1 MATTASG
8 AIIRMRVEGADA
20 SQRQI
25 QAVSQSMTRMSDI
38 VHSAMNRLAG
48 TIGLGGGIAAIVA
61 LSDEY
66 AKFTSQLRLATSSQ
80 REYAIAYED
89 VKRISKVAQSDLAGT
104 GMLYARIA
112 NGTREL
118 GKGQKNVADITEV
131 VNLALRVSAATT
143 SEAASAQLQLSQAFA
158 SGTLRGEEFNAV
170 NEAAPRLMKALADGM
185 GVPVGALKQMA
196 TDGKITSKI
205 MAEVLP
211 GALEKLR
218 EEAKQVQ
225 TIGGA
230 FTVLKNNIM
239 EFTATKAQANGTVSA
254 LTGSLTLLADNLVLV
269 TGLVTTMTASKLAAW
284 LYNSAA
290 QALSTAAA
298 NRALAA
304 STLAAAVTTTEAAAT
319 GAAAKLAEAQ
329 ANVRTSASS
338 VALANARVAELRAAV
353 LAADGAVALA
363 IATNGLIPAQARAI
377 AMEEAHTVS
386 LAAMAVAGNVA
397 TTTAV
402 ASAGA
407 LGAQAAAATIA
418 TRAMGALR
426 ATIAFFGGPL
436 GAIVTLLGIAATA
449 WMVWGNK
456 AKEAT
461 VQAAESF
468 DEAQARIIKGLD
480 EQIDKN
486 NQIIKLKNLG
496 MKTSDAEKAL
506 PYQKQL
512 AAASNLLNDINN
524 RTGEY
529 ASKSISNTAVDLA
542 RIKVLKDITDLSQKM
557 QTADKTGAAVAAQT
571 TAERVKAL
579 KEEYATK
586 QEKMDAEI
594 EKIKDLKGKTA
605 EYDVLVQRIRDK
617 YKEKDPS
624 VAALKQEAT
633 AYTSLI
639 TSIGEKI
646 AANKLEMNGYNKLS
660 ESQKMAIK
668 LDEAIESGKN
678 KLNKK
683 HIEEARSLIAIVAAQ
698 EASIASHARMADFNE
713 QYSKGLAVADNIQ
726 EKAIETA
733 TEEARKNEELAA
745 TFGMTKTA
753 IEQLELARLE
763 QQLAQR
769 ASSGLT
775 LDEID
780 HLEKLIA
787 VKKRSAAAV
796 ATVEGLEEQ
805 KKVWESIDKTAH
817 DTFVSIFDSGKSAFD
832 RLEDTLKNGVLDLL
846 YQMTIKKWIM
856 SISASV
862 GVGGVAGVGQAADA
876 LGGGAASSNP
886 LISMVQSA
894 STMYK
899 AVTGG
904 FAAIGDTVAGAVQ
917 TGMTALGYTP
927 TAASGLATAGG
938 QALTPFAS
946 GAGAFA
952 GAAAGVLGGVMG
964 GRLISGQFGSN
975 TTVNVGTAVGA
986 VIGSVVPVIGTAIG
1000 ALVGGLLG
1008 GVGNRLF
1015 GMGDKNVT
1023 ATGMAGTVSDS
1034 GLTGTTYQKWS
1045 QKGGVFRSDKS
1056 GTDKT
1061 AFDAEVTAQFTQ
1073 GFSTIKAASAGFAA
1087 SIGASA
1093 SSLVGY
1099 SKTFDIALTKDAA
1112 ANEKAMT
1119 DFFNGVSDE
1128 IALRLVPGL
1137 GQFTKSGETMS
1148 ATLQRLA
1155 SDFEATN
1162 QVAVLLGKNGT
1173 SMFGSLT
1180 IDSAG
1185 ARERLIELAGGV
1197 SNLSSQAASFN
1208 QNYLTEAERIKPV
1221 ADAVAAAMAGLGL
1234 ANITSRDQFK
1244 TTLLAL
1250 NPLNAAQAQQ
1260 IASMLALQEA
1270 FAQVHPAIEAT
1281 TTALRTEADVLSERQ
1296 DLQKR
1301 FDAATMTTAQ
1311 IATKARLA
1319 IAPANLALYDQVM
1332 AQEQLKEATEAAS
1345 SALKTTIDGL
1355 TATRTSNLAYRDSL
1369 MTGSLSTLTPM
1380 QKYLET
1386 QKQYA
1391 TALTKAKAAPDNAA
1405 ATSAAQ
1411 EAATAFLTASQVINS
1426 SSAAFVSD
1434 RSGVLRDMTSLAD
1447 IAGAQIS
1454 EAQKQLDM
1462 ATQQVTG
1469 ITTLNTTAVGIQQA
1483 IVDLSRSGTVV
1494 QAPALN
1500 MDRYASAS
1508 NDGQAVLVA
1517 EIKRLN
1523 ARMDD
1528 LIKVNEGRRS
1538 DAARQHDETLDV
1550 IDEVAPAVGA
1560 KVGQFV
1566 NDLDWEAK
1574 NPSRVPAR

>member
-239 EFTATKAQANGTVSA
+239 EFTATKAQANGTVGA

-461 VQAAESF
+461 EKAAESF

-496 MKTSDAEKAL
+496 MKTADAEKSL

-529 ASKSISNTAVDLA
+529 ASKAISNTAVDLA

-557 QTADKTGAAVAAQT
+557 QTAEKTGAAVAAQT

-745 TFGMTKTA
+745 TFGMTKAA

-763 QQLAQR
+763 EQLAQR
-769 ASSGLT
+769 ASAGLT

-780 HLEKLIA
+780 HLEKLIV
-787 VKKRSAAAV
+787 VKKRSAAAT

-817 DTFVSIFDSGKSAFD
+817 DTFVSIFDSGKSSFD
-832 RLEDTLKNGVLDLL
+832 RLRDTLKNGLLDLL
-846 YQMTIKKWIM
+846 YQMTIKKWIFD
-856 SISASV
+856 IGASV
-862 GVGGVAGVGQAADA
+862 GISGGSTVSTLASGATGITGGAS
-876 LGGGAASSNP
+876 GGGGLIGMAQTASS
-886 LISMVQSA
+886 
-894 STMYK
+894 MYK
-899 AVTGG
+899 AISGG
-904 FAAIGDTVAGAVQ
+904 FSALSGTVADAVQVGMYQ
-917 TGMTALGYTP
+917 TGMTSELLVNGAI
-927 TAASGLATAGG
+927 AK
-938 QALTPFAS
+938 

-952 GAAAGVLGGVMG
+952 GVAAGVMGGVMG

-975 TTVNVGTAVGA
+975 STVNAGTAIGA
-986 VIGSVVPVIGTAIG
+986 VVGSVVPVIGTAIG

-1034 GLTGTTYQKWS
+1034 GLTGATYQKWS
-1045 QKGGVFRSDKS
+1045 QKGGVFRSNKS

-1137 GQFTKSGETMS
+1137 GQFNKSGETMS

-1162 QVAVLLGKNGT
+1162 QVATLLGKSGAG
-1173 SMFGSLT
+1173 MFGSLT
-1180 IDSAG
+1180 IDSAA

-1260 IASMLALQEA
+1260 IASMLSLQEA

-1311 IATKARLA
+1311 IAAKARLA
-1319 IAPANLALYDQVM
+1319 IAPTNLALYDQVM
-1332 AQEQLKEATEAAS
+1332 AQEQLKEATEAAN

-1483 IVDLSRSGTVV
+1483 IIDLSRSGTVV

-1523 ARMDD
+1523 ARIDD
-1528 LIKVNEGRRS
+1528 LVVVTEGRRK
-1538 DAARQHDETLDV
+1538 DAARQHDEALDV
-1550 IDEVAPAVGA
+1550 IEEVAPAVGA
-1560 KVGQFV
+1560 KVGELM
-1566 NDLDWEAK
+1566 NDIDWQAK

>member
-25 QAVSQSMTRMSDI
+25 QAVSQSMNRLSDI
-38 VHSAMNRLAG
+38 ADKAQKLAG
-48 TIGLGGGIAAIVA
+48 SIGIGGGLATIVA
-61 LSDEY
+61 LSDQY
-66 AKFTSQLRLATSSQ
+66 SKFTSQLRLATSSQ
-80 REYAIAYED
+80 REYAISYED

-118 GKGQKNVADITEV
+118 AKGQKNVADITEV
-131 VNLALRVSAATT
+131 VNLALRVSGATT

-196 TDGKITSKI
+196 TDGKITSKV

-211 GALEKLR
+211 HALEKLR

-230 FTVLKNNIM
+230 LTVVKNSFM
-239 EFTATKAQANGTVSA
+239 EFTAIKAQANGTVGI
-254 LTGSLTLLADNLVLV
+254 LTGSLTLLAENLKLV
-269 TGLVTTMTASKLAAW
+269 TGLLFTLTAQKFGLW
-284 LYNSAA
+284 LYNNAA
-290 QALSTAAA
+290 QALAQAAA
-298 NRALAA
+298 TRAVAA
-304 STLAAAVTTTEAAAT
+304 ATLSAAVTTTEAAAT
-319 GAAAKLAEAQ
+319 SAAAKLVEAQ
-329 ANVRTSASS
+329 ANVRTTASAA
-338 VALANARVAELRAAV
+338 ALAAARVAELRASV
-353 LAADGAVALA
+353 LAAEGAVALA

-377 AMEEAHTVS
+377 ALAEANAVA
-386 LAAMAVAGNVA
+386 LAAQAVAANAA
-397 TTTAV
+397 TTAAV
-402 ASAGA
+402 ASTAA
-407 LGAQAAAATIA
+407 ITAQATAGTLAA
-418 TRAMGALR
+418 RVMGVLRSAM
-426 ATIAFFGGPL
+426 AFLGGPI
-436 GAIVTLLGIAATA
+436 GVVITLLGLAATA
-449 WMVWGNK
+449 WAVWGGK
-456 AKEAT
+456 AKAASE
-461 VQAAESF
+461 QAAESF

-496 MKTSDAEKAL
+496 MKTADAEKSL

-557 QTADKTGAAVAAQT
+557 QTAEKTSAAVAAQT

-605 EYDVLVQRIRDK
+605 DYDVLVQRIRDK

-646 AANKLEMNGYNKLS
+646 ASNKLEMDGYNKLS
-660 ESQKMAIK
+660 ESQKLTIK
-668 LDEAIESGKN
+668 LDEAIASGKN

-713 QYSKGLAVADNIQ
+713 QYSKGLAVAVDIQ

-763 QQLAQR
+763 EQLAQR
-769 ASSGLT
+769 ASAGLT

-817 DTFVSIFDSGKSAFD
+817 DTFVSIFDSGKSSFD
-832 RLEDTLKNGVLDLL
+832 RLRDTLKNGLLDML

-856 SISASV
+856 NISASV
-862 GVGGVAGVGQAADA
+862 GLGGTSELAQAAGLTGSTPA
-876 LGGGAASSNP
+876 TSGGNS
-886 LISMVQSA
+886 LIGMAQSA
-894 STMYK
+894 SSMYK
-899 AVTGG
+899 AITGG
-904 FAAIGDTVAGAVQ
+904 FTALSESVAGAVQ
-917 TGMTALGYTP
+917 TGMTAVGYAP
-927 TAASGLATAGG
+927 SAASGLATSGG

-946 GAGAFA
+946 QIGNVA
-952 GAAAGVLGGVMG
+952 GAAAAYMAGSALNKA
-964 GRLISGQFGSN
+964 ISGQYQTGSGFM
-975 TTVNVGTAVGA
+975 TAQKVATAVASYVNPVLGVAVGA
-986 VIGSVVPVIGTAIG
+986 ISG
-1000 ALVGGLLG
+1000 LV
-1008 GVGNRLF
+1008 NRAF

-1023 ATGMAGTVSDS
+1023 ATGMAGTVSDTGLS
-1034 GLTGTTYQKWS
+1034 GSTYQKWS
-1045 QKGGVFRSDKS
+1045 QKGGWFRSDKS

-1061 AFDAEVTAQFTQ
+1061 AFDADVTAQFTQ
-1073 GFSTIKAASAGFAA
+1073 GFATIKAASAGFAA
-1087 SIGASA
+1087 SIGAST

-1112 ANEKAMT
+1112 ANEKAIA
-1119 DFFNGVSDE
+1119 DFFTGVGDE

-1137 GQFTKSGETMS
+1137 GQFNKSGETMS

-1162 QVAVLLGKNGT
+1162 QVATLLGKSGAG
-1173 SMFGSLT
+1173 MFGSLT
-1180 IDSAG
+1180 IDSAA

-1208 QNYLTEAERIKPV
+1208 QNYLTEAERLKPV
-1221 ADAVAAAMAGLGL
+1221 AEAVEAAMASLGL
-1234 ANITSRDQFK
+1234 ASIVTRDQFK

-1301 FDAATMTTAQ
+1301 LDAATMTPAQ
-1311 IATKARLA
+1311 IATKLRLA
-1319 IAPANLALYDQVM
+1319 IAPANLALYDQVT

-1345 SALKTTIDGL
+1345 SALKTTIEGL
-1355 TATRTSNLAYRDSL
+1355 TATRTSSLAYRDSL

-1391 TALTKAKAAPDNAA
+1391 TALAKANAAPDNAA

-1483 IVDLSRSGTVV
+1483 IIDLSRGGTVV
-1494 QAPALN
+1494 QAPTLN
-1500 MDRYASAS
+1500 LDRYASAS

-1528 LIKVNEGRRS
+1528 LIKINEGRRS

-1560 KVGQFV
+1560 KVGELMS
-1566 NDLDWEAK
+1566 DIDWQAK